1 MRDTRASEPRKAGK
15 GEVVPGVPFE
25 INVVRDHES
34 ATVTLAGEL
43 DIATVPRVEEA
54 IEATLTGEV
63 QTLTIDLS
71 GLGFVD
77 SSGLR
82 LFIVLDQRAAEQGWE
97 LRLMRPDAQV
107 LTVFQVSGVE
117 ENLPFVE
124 DASVT

>member
-1 MRDTRASEPRKAGK
+1 VTGA
-15 GEVVPGVPFE
+15 PFE
-25 INVVRDHES
+25 INVVRDRES

-54 IEATLTGEV
+54 IEATLTGGEV
-63 QTLTIDLS
+63 QMLTVDLS

-97 LRLMRPDAQV
+97 LRLLRPDAQV
-107 LTVFQVSGVE
+107 LTVFRVSGVE

>member
-1 MRDTRASEPRKAGK
+1 VSGA
-15 GEVVPGVPFE
+15 PFE
-25 INVVRDHES
+25 INVVRDGEI

-54 IEATLTGEV
+54 IEATLTDEV

-97 LRLMRPDAQV
+97 LRLLRPDAHV

-117 ENLPFVE
+117 ENLPFIE

>member
-1 MRDTRASEPRKAGK
+1 VTAT
-15 GEVVPGVPFE
+15 PFE
-25 INVVRDHES
+25 IDFVRDGES
-34 ATVTLAGEL
+34 ATVTLSGEL

-54 IEATLTGEV
+54 IEATLTAEV
-63 QTLTIDLS
+63 QTLTIDLG

-97 LRLMRPDAQV
+97 LRLLRPGAQV
-107 LTVFQVSGVE
+107 LSVFQVSGVE

>member
-1 MRDTRASEPRKAGK
+1 MP
-15 GEVVPGVPFE
+15 VVPFE
-25 INVVRDHES
+25 INVVRDRES
-34 ATVTLAGEL
+34 ATVMLAGEL

-54 IEATLTGEV
+54 IEATLTDQL

-97 LRLMRPDAQV
+97 LRLLRPDAHV

-117 ENLPFVE
+117 ENLPFIE

>member
-1 MRDTRASEPRKAGK
+1 
-15 GEVVPGVPFE
+15 VPFE
-25 INVVRDHES
+25 INVVRDRES
-34 ATVTLAGEL
+34 ATVMLAGEL

-54 IEATLTGEV
+54 IEATLTDQL

-97 LRLMRPDAQV
+97 LRLLRPDAHV

-117 ENLPFVE
+117 ENLPFIE

>member
-1 MRDTRASEPRKAGK
+1 MPN
-15 GEVVPGVPFE
+15 VPFE
-25 INVVRDHES
+25 ISAARDPQS
-34 ATVTLAGEL
+34 ATVTLSGEL

-54 IEATLTGEV
+54 IDAMLTGDVRTLTV
-63 QTLTIDLS
+63 DLS
-71 GLGFVD
+71 GLSFVD

-97 LRLMRPDAQV
+97 LRLLRPDAQV
-107 LTVFQVSGVE
+107 LTVFRISGVE

>member
-1 MRDTRASEPRKAGK
+1 MRASEPRKAGK
-15 GEVVPGVPFE
+15 GEDVLGAPFE
-25 INVVRDHES
+25 INVVRDRES

-63 QTLTIDLS
+63 QMLTIDLG

-97 LRLMRPDAQV
+97 LRLLRPDPQV
-107 LTVFQVSGVE
+107 LTVFRVSGVE

-124 DASVT
+124 DASVA

>member
-1 MRDTRASEPRKAGK
+1 
-15 GEVVPGVPFE
+15 VPGTSFE
-25 INVVRDHES
+25 INVVRDRES

-43 DIATVPRVEEA
+43 DIATVPRAEEA
-54 IEATLTGEV
+54 IEATLTDEV
-63 QTLTIDLS
+63 QQLTVDLS

-82 LFIVLDQRAAEQGWE
+82 LFIVLEQRAAEEGWE
-97 LRLMRPDAQV
+97 LRLLRPDAQV

>member
-1 MRDTRASEPRKAGK
+1 
-15 GEVVPGVPFE
+15 VPGTPFE
-25 INVVRDHES
+25 INVVRDRES

-54 IEATLTGEV
+54 IEATLTDELQV
-63 QTLTIDLS
+63 LTVDLS

-97 LRLMRPDAQV
+97 LRLLRPDAQV

-117 ENLPFVE
+117 ENLPFIE

>member
-1 MRDTRASEPRKAGK
+1 
-15 GEVVPGVPFE
+15 VPGVPFE

-54 IEATLTGEV
+54 IEATLTDELQV
-63 QTLTIDLS
+63 LTVDLS

-97 LRLMRPDAQV
+97 LRLLRPDAQV

-117 ENLPFVE
+117 ENLPFIE

>member
-1 MRDTRASEPRKAGK
+1 MPST
-15 GEVVPGVPFE
+15 PFE
-25 INVVRDHES
+25 INVVRDRES

-63 QTLTIDLS
+63 QQLTVDLS

-97 LRLMRPDAQV
+97 LRLLRPDAQV
-107 LTVFQVSGVE
+107 LTVFRVSGVE

>member
-1 MRDTRASEPRKAGK
+1 
-15 GEVVPGVPFE
+15 VPVTPFE
-25 INVVRDHES
+25 IDLVRDRES
-34 ATVTLAGEL
+34 ATVTLSGEL

-54 IEATLTGEV
+54 IEATLTAEL

-97 LRLMRPDAQV
+97 LRLLRPGAQV
-107 LTVFQVSGVE
+107 LSVFQVSGVE

>member
-1 MRDTRASEPRKAGK
+1 
-15 GEVVPGVPFE
+15 VPVAPFE
-25 INVVRDHES
+25 INVARDRES

-43 DIATVPRVEEA
+43 DIATVSRVEEA
-54 IEATLTGEV
+54 IEATLTDEV

-82 LFIVLDQRAAEQGWE
+82 LFIVLDQRAGEQGWE
-97 LRLMRPDAQV
+97 LRLLRPDAHV

-117 ENLPFVE
+117 ENLPFIE

>member
-1 MRDTRASEPRKAGK
+1 
-15 GEVVPGVPFE
+15 VPSTPFE
-25 INVVRDHES
+25 INAVREEDS
-34 ATVTLAGEL
+34 ATVTLTGEL

-54 IEATLTGEV
+54 IDTALAGEVRTLTV
-63 QTLTIDLS
+63 DLG

-82 LFIVLDQRAAEQGWE
+82 LFIVLDQRAAEQGWT
-97 LRLMRPDAQV
+97 LRLLRPAEHV

-124 DASVT
+124 DMSVR

>member
-1 MRDTRASEPRKAGK
+1 
-15 GEVVPGVPFE
+15 VPGTPFE
-25 INVVRDHES
+25 INVVRDRES

-54 IEATLTGEV
+54 IEATLTDGLQV
-63 QTLTIDLS
+63 LTVDLS

-97 LRLMRPDAQV
+97 LRLLRPDAHV

-117 ENLPFVE
+117 ENLPFIE